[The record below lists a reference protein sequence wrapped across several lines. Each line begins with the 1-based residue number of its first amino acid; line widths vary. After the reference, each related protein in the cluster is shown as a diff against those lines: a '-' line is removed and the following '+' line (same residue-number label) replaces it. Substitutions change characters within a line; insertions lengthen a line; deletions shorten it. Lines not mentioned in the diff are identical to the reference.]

1 MNISQLDK
9 LFIMSFPREFYYHLS
24 QAKTSYTHTPTGDLD
39 VNQLIQSKA
48 PWIFPASTG
57 MKPKKLI
64 LSDWTA
70 KSWTY
75 KKIKDT
81 QEALLQLLNE
91 GFSLYIQQNEQI
103 VPLLKE
109 DLNNLEREDIRTAMR
124 LKQPDELCKT
134 ATKQHHLSQD
144 ELFILDD
151 YWVQRLIDKD
161 ASAERT
167 LKQSD
172 YYALNKDERKL
183 LKAVL
188 VKANPPLD
196 HLLVDKL
203 SSLMPHHGSKFESSF
218 PSTPIQERLQQARVT
233 EKLSSEQQSRLIKSL
248 PALRELSLDSEYL
261 PSALVAERLVQLE
274 KLTLQSAQYATNLIQ
289 AMLNLKELSIIKA
302 EEKTS
307 IITTSA
313 QLGSIKFTESTLSKQ
328 QLDQILNEQSQSLTN
343 LSLINCAIDTERSSS
358 SIELPICPRLEHI
371 DVSETLITPD
381 DLNQLISR
389 APNLKSLTLGGH
401 VDVDF
406 NAINT
411 AALNQL
417 EHFCLRPILNYEQRI
432 PVLFTEL
439 KNIKCLH
446 LKDLTISTN
455 LISTLNSMPQL
466 NELILTKCDF
476 DFKEKLREFLQKF
489 PNIKKL
495 RLININV
502 ANSISID
509 WITDSFEYLD
519 VLQFE
524 DEIGTIRSPKS
535 LNINNLTELHLI
547 NCVNVASGISKTL
560 QNNNSNLNVYWRWD
574 DIVNEHNNE
583 DETNIIDDDAYTTE
597 QEKVDG
603 PKHEAGMQINYRP
616 EPNDFQF
623 KYKGKNK
630 SSDQKMII
638 EKLAQY
644 LTINQKH
651 LSYIPKINNGICYP
665 LSQFFKNQTIDDWE
679 QFIQRI
685 RDWDGNEITLN
696 HNLTNDFKSLIKL
709 FKQYPLSNKKEYPTY
724 FIGDNFDSV
733 FSPVPEYKKPSLS
746 DTNDLMSLTNVPIS
760 FTDEGKNDWIS
771 FLSLT
776 SVPGALKDD
785 EPSEINSSSSSYAQR
800 NDSLK
805 LKLQQGCI
813 ISNPWHAVSVRLLED
828 GSWQVYDP
836 NHKKGYQVISQD
848 SLKDFLHHILGT
860 LISIE
865 VKNEDITPRVNNPDE
880 YIARGGL
887 FSLIFNANS
896 DEIAKDIPVDHQF
909 SEEALDGLL
918 LRDVTGKPAWI
929 RGISAYHTTSCTCKL
944 LAQYQALLGDDF
956 ASVLMESIEL
966 LSPQEKREYL
976 NQFNEFITH
985 IRSVELFGGPAQTS
999 SSSSSST
1006 LADDD
1011 FSLLPELIDS
1021 LTDVFTNTPDVHY
1034 FHQELKT
1041 WSKAPK
1047 DVFDTPEEYCQ
1058 HIIQNGAHKKQ
1069 LIEVNSTES
1078 VQALRLSLQKQC
1090 NASDWPVYYI
1100 HSPEDLVCSASYI
1113 KRDSNNHGL
1122 LHKGPGGP
1130 LHEFLTAN
1138 HGLQSP
1144 TLIVNY
1150 EQFST
1155 EDIVKF
1161 NALLDEKRVADGTPV
1176 SADTMLIGLI
1186 NTNKPNCYQGDD
1198 FYSRFDKV
1206 EQCSLSAKKLTKSL
1220 SPMPLVSEAYD
1231 ATVINLFHARDWK
1244 ERLLGHWDLVG
1255 KNLVFQEGALA
1266 NLHGTTINIQNGP
1279 WNNEEFK
1286 SFWMEACQ
1294 PETTYFPGSTIPVPK
1309 NIQLISTDE
1318 YPVSDLKQCLEVVYL
1333 SDDNPDETDKP
1344 EVLNPYRLSNYFHNY
1359 HYEESDHSL
1368 TKQDGLIE
1376 KAKNSSLAVHL
1387 THAISLDDWARLLT
1401 ECQKYQV
1408 TLRVHPAPGVNLPD
1422 EFEIPNLQPELAQ
1435 SDWQTRAPNNNTE
1448 VIKTTDIDA
1457 TITILKGDNLD
1468 WQVIDVSELSASDLL
1483 ERLSGALNEE
1493 LLQFEFQQ
1501 RPSPLMTALAQG
1513 KKVMLKGHFSK
1524 ELEDMLAPLLL
1535 SRLSTETTS
1544 GTVLLITE
1552 DTDAFNY
1559 LPSTLHQVSVEE
1571 KRTCLGDVPAALE
1584 PFIATEPLC
1593 RLKARATFMQA
1604 FPEQDHSDAAWAGM
1618 SCQSATI
1625 KKLVPLNPFTSKQ
1638 EAEDFTQA
1646 RRASVKRI
1654 LDIAP
1659 YILLTGPS
1667 GAGKT
1672 TFVSDELVQEGEA
1685 LYRGVEELS
1694 AWAQDSCSGR
1704 KYLFLDEATLS
1715 SGNWTLFEGLYNTP
1729 PSIFYNGQSYPLDE
1743 KHKVI
1748 FAGNHV
1754 GYGDERRLA
1763 SFFKRHGNALEFEP
1777 LPTAVVYEKILK
1789 TAFDQNSF
1797 DENEIA
1803 ELSALFLEVYRFLVD
1818 CSTTDVLITPRELEM
1833 MALLTN
1839 SYCQKHPSVNR
1850 GDVAQHVAF
1859 KLALNLVPRARK
1871 NQFIQQFKPVNS
1883 LPVHERP
1890 EWPDFCLTDSR
1901 MPSQQLLEDLL
1912 DLREWR
1918 QDYARNN
1925 TQRYGGLGAV
1935 TFEGEPGIGKSEQII
1950 QTLLGRG
1957 FRQMFMHLVPA
1968 PEDKP
1973 MYLMPVSMSFAN
1985 KEALLIKAFHEG
1997 AVVVIDEINSSPMME
2012 KLLNSLLMGKTPQGE
2027 LPRKPGFMVIGTQNP
2042 ITLAGRRAP
2051 SNALSRRMITEKL
2064 SVYPEA
2070 ELLTILKKKEMST
2083 LEAKAMIEA
2092 FQENRTIAEQEKRTP
2107 GPTCRDLLR
2116 LAKKYKCMKQG
2127 SNKRELLDVENN
2139 LDNSQSDNKRQRNV
2153 EGNKNLVTSLGLFRQ
2168 SKRLTRDHE
2177 YQFESRTDIL
2187 RSRN

>member
-1 MNISQLDK
+1 
-9 LFIMSFPREFYYHLS
+9 MSFPHEFYYQLS

-48 PWIFPASTG
+48 PWILPASNE

-70 KSWTY
+70 KNWTY
-75 KKIKDT
+75 KKNKDT

-109 DLNNLEREDIRTAMR
+109 DLNSLERENIRTAMR
-124 LKQPDELCKT
+124 VKQPDELCKT

-151 YWVQRLIDKD
+151 YWVQRLIDKN
-161 ASAERT
+161 ASSERI

-172 YYALNKDERKL
+172 YYNLNKDERKL

-188 VKANPPLD
+188 AKVNPPLN
-196 HLLVDKL
+196 HLIIDKL
-203 SSLMPHHGSKFESSF
+203 SSLMPHHGSKFERSF

-233 EKLSSEQQSRLIKSL
+233 EKLSSEQQGRLIESL
-248 PALRELSLDSEYL
+248 PTLCELSLDSEYL
-261 PSALVAERLVQLE
+261 PSALVAERLLQLE
-274 KLTLQSAQYATNLIQ
+274 KLKLQSAQHATKLIQ
-289 AMLNLKELSIIKA
+289 AAPNLKELYVIIKA
-302 EEKTS
+302 DEQTS
-307 IITTSA
+307 IITASA
-313 QLGSIKFTESTLSKQ
+313 HLGSIEFTRSKLSKQ
-328 QLDQILNEQSQSLTN
+328 QLDRILSEQSQSLN
-343 LSLINCAIDTERSSS
+343 HLSLINCTIDTETSSS
-358 SIELPICPRLEHI
+358 SMELPICPQLEYI
-371 DVSETLITPD
+371 DLFETLITPD
-381 DLNQLISR
+381 NLNQLLAR
-389 APNLKSLTLGGH
+389 APNLRSLIIEGH
-401 VDVDF
+401 AEFDYDLTT
-406 NAINT
+406 T
-411 AALNQL
+411 ATLNQL
-417 EHFCLRPILNYEQRI
+417 EHLCLRSILNYEQRI
-432 PVLFTEL
+432 PAVLAEL
-439 KNIKCLH
+439 KNIKSIE
-446 LKDLTISTN
+446 LKNLFVTKE
-455 LISTLNSMPQL
+455 LISKLELLPQL
-466 NELILTKCDF
+466 NELILTECAF
-476 DFKEKLREFLQKF
+476 DNKEDLQEFLLKF
-489 PNIKKL
+489 PNIKIL
-495 RLININV
+495 RLIHIENED
-502 ANSISID
+502 SISID
-509 WITDSFEYLD
+509 NITEHFKLLD
-519 VLQFE
+519 VLHLEDSPGTFE
-524 DEIGTIRSPKS
+524 YAESVE
-535 LNINNLTELHLI
+535 INNLRELHLI
-547 NCVNVASGISKTL
+547 NCNNISAHSSKKL
-560 QNNNSNLNVYWRWD
+560 QETNNNLNVYWRWD
-574 DIVNEHNNE
+574 DQADEPNDE
-583 DETNIIDDDAYTTE
+583 DETDKDDDVYTAE
-597 QEKVDG
+597 EEKVDC
-603 PKHEAGMQINYRP
+603 PKHEPSIHRDYRP

-623 KYKGKNK
+623 QYKGKNK
-630 SSDQKMII
+630 SYDQKMII

-651 LSYIPKINNGICYP
+651 PSYIPQINNGICYP
-665 LSQFFKNQTIDDWE
+665 LSQFFKNQTIDGWE
-679 QFIQRI
+679 QFIQRV
-685 RDWDGNEITLN
+685 RAWDGNEITLN
-696 HNLTNDFKSLIKL
+696 QDLTNDFKSLLKL
-709 FKQYPLSNKKEYPTY
+709 YKKYPLSNKKEYSTY

-733 FSPVPEYKKPSLS
+733 FSLIPEYKEPSTS
-746 DTNDLMSLTNVPIS
+746 DID
-760 FTDEGKNDWIS
+760 DWIS
-771 FLSLT
+771 LIMGSPDT
-776 SVPGALKDD
+776 STNDWS
-785 EPSEINSSSSSYAQR
+785 SEINSSSSTFEQV
-800 NDSLK
+800 NNSLK

-813 ISNPWHAVSVRLLED
+813 ISNPWHAVSIRLLED
-828 GSWQVYDP
+828 GNWQVYDP
-836 NHKKGYQVISQD
+836 NHKQGYQVIPHTC
-848 SLKDFLHHILGT
+848 LKDFLHHILGT

-865 VKNEDITPRVNNPDE
+865 VENETITPGVNSPDE
-880 YIARGGL
+880 FLARGGL
-887 FSLIFNANS
+887 FNLVFNANS
-896 DEIAKDIPVDHQF
+896 DKLAKTIPVDHQF

-918 LRDVTGKPAWI
+918 LRDVTGKPAWVN
-929 RGISAYHTTSCTCKL
+929 GIKSQRTSSFTCKL

-956 ASVLMESIEL
+956 RSVLMESIEL
-966 LSPQEKREYL
+966 LSPQEKCESL
-976 NQFNEFITH
+976 TQFNKFITH
-985 IRSVELFGGPAQTS
+985 IHPVELFSCSAQTS
-999 SSSSSST
+999 SSSSSSP
-1006 LADDD
+1006 LVDDD

-1021 LTDVFTNTPDVHY
+1021 LTDVLEKTPDVHY
-1034 FHQELKT
+1034 FNQELKT
-1041 WSKAPK
+1041 WSKAST
-1047 DVFDTPEEYCQ
+1047 DVFDTPEAYCQ

-1090 NASDWPVYYI
+1090 SAYNWPVYYI

-1113 KRDSNNHGL
+1113 KRDANNHGL

-1130 LHEFLTAN
+1130 LHEFLTTN
-1138 HGLQSP
+1138 HGLQSA

-1176 SADTMLIGLI
+1176 SADTLIIGLI

-1220 SPMPLVSEAYD
+1220 SPMPLVSDADD

-1266 NLHGTTINIQNGP
+1266 NLQGTAINIQNGP
-1279 WNNEEFK
+1279 WNDEEFK
-1286 SFWMEACQ
+1286 SFWLEACQ
-1294 PETTYFPGSTIPVPK
+1294 PETQNFPGSTIPVPK

-1333 SDDNPDETDKP
+1333 SDENPDETNKL
-1344 EVLNPYRLSNYFHNY
+1344 EVLNPYRLSNFFHNY
-1359 HYEESDHSL
+1359 HYEESAHSL

-1376 KAKNSSLAVHL
+1376 GAKNSSLTVHL
-1387 THAISLDDWARLLT
+1387 THALSLDDWARLLT
-1401 ECQKYQV
+1401 ECQKHQV
-1408 TLRVHPAPGVNLPD
+1408 TLRVHPAPGINLPD
-1422 EFEIPNLQPELAQ
+1422 EFEIPNLQPELAPG
-1435 SDWQTRAPNNNTE
+1435 DWQTRAPNHTE
-1448 VIKTTDIDA
+1448 VIKTSDIDV
-1457 TITILKGDNLD
+1457 TIALLKGDVLD
-1468 WQVIDVSELSASDLL
+1468 WQVIDVSELSAADLL
-1483 ERLSGALNEE
+1483 ERLSGALNEK

-1524 ELEDMLAPLLL
+1524 ELEDLLAPLLL
-1535 SRLSTETTS
+1535 SRLSTETAS

-1552 DTDAFNY
+1552 DADAFNY
-1559 LPSTLHQVSVEE
+1559 LSATLHQVSEEE
-1571 KRTCLGDVPAALE
+1571 KRTCLGDVPTALE
-1584 PFIATEPLC
+1584 QFIAQEPLS

-1604 FPEQDHSDAAWAGM
+1604 FPEHDHSDAAWAGM
-1618 SCQSATI
+1618 SCQSVAI
-1625 KKLVPLNPFTSKQ
+1625 KKREPLNPLTSKQ

-1654 LDIAP
+1654 LDVAP

-1685 LYRGVEELS
+1685 LYRGAEELS

-1715 SGNWTLFEGLYNTP
+1715 SGNWTLFEGLYNSP

-1743 KHKVI
+1743 EHKVI

-1789 TAFDQNSF
+1789 TAFDQHQF
-1797 DENEIA
+1797 DEHQIA
-1803 ELSALFLEVYRFLVD
+1803 ELSAHFLEVYRFLVD

-1839 SYCQKHPSVNR
+1839 SYCQKHPLVEPR
-1850 GDVAQHVAF
+1850 DVAQHFAF
-1859 KLALNLVPRARK
+1859 KLALNLSPRSRK
-1871 NQFIQQFKPVNS
+1871 NLFIQQLTPDNF
-1883 LPVHERP
+1883 LPVDERP
-1890 EWPDFCLTDSR
+1890 EWPDFCLTESR

-1918 QDYARNN
+1918 QTYAANN
-1925 TQRYGGLGAV
+1925 TQRYGGLGAL

-1950 QTLLGRG
+1950 QTLLERG
-1957 FRQMFMHLVPA
+1957 FTQMFMHLVPA
-1968 PEDKP
+1968 PGDKP

-2027 LPRKPGFMVIGTQNP
+2027 LPHTPGFMVIGTQNP

-2064 SVYPEA
+2064 SVYPKA
-2070 ELLTILKKKEMST
+2070 ELLTILKNKDVSP
-2083 LEAKAMIEA
+2083 LEAKEMIKA
-2092 FQENRTIAEQEKRTP
+2092 FQENRTIAELEKRTP
-2107 GPTCRDLLR
+2107 APTCRDLLR
-2116 LAKKYKCMKQG
+2116 LAKQYTGMKQG
-2127 SNKRELLDVENN
+2127 SIKRDLLDVENN
-2139 LDNSQSDNKRQRNV
+2139 SEHSQSVNKRQRNPQ
-2153 EGNKNLVTSLGLFRQ
+2153 GDKRLGTDLGFFRQ
-2168 SKRLTRDHE
+2168 SKRSEREHVSEQYYDRN
-2177 YQFESRTDIL
+2177 QRIRT
-2187 RSRN
+2187 